1 MSEVPEVVVEHC
13 NGVDTEAEATDEA
26 NQNGDD
32 GYVLNLIAVESS
44 LSSAT
49 FYVSTNFG
57 QVEKLNSFSFT

>member
-32 GYVLNLIAVESS
+32 GYVANLTVVESS
-44 LSSAT
+44 LKLGLLSGC
-49 FYVSTNFG
+49 FTNF
-57 QVEKLNSFSFT
+57 S